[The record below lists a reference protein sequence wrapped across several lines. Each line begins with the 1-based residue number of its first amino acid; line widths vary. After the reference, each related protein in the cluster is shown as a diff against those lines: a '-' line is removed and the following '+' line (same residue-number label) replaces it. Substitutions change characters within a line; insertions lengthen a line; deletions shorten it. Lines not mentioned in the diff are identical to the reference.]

1 MALASES
8 VLLTSVRRYFFLFPD
23 VFERE
28 EEMRSTGRISYF
40 IRVTIKVNSDSI
52 LCFSRSR
59 RASGTKFLTV
69 SSATK
74 LIKAVVGKEC
84 LNLVFLGQCLRQGF

>member
-1 MALASES
+1 
-8 VLLTSVRRYFFLFPD
+8 
-23 VFERE
+23 
-28 EEMRSTGRISYF
+28 MRSTGRISYF

-84 LNLVFLGQCLRQGF
+84 LNLVFLESMPEARVLRQVFHLGETGNVDRGQKTMSQERESSS